1 VQAIVVPGDSTINQ
15 PRDLRNELI
24 GVTFHAGSHYMTLR
38 MLEGF
43 IQRDEINAIHVG
55 SDRYEALLR
64 GEVAAATLME
74 PWISLAEKQGGR
86 VIMESHYLS
95 SDISGPEL
103 DQETWNAINRAVRKA
118 VKRINDDKRKY
129 MHYLID
135 QIPPHLGTLE
145 PDDMN
150 FHRLRYIDPQ
160 PYTETEFK
168 ESYDWMLSWGLAAP
182 GARYEELVENRV

>member
-1 VQAIVVPGDSTINQ
+1 
-15 PRDLRNELI
+15 
-24 GVTFHAGSHYMTLR
+24 MTLR

-103 DQETWNAINRAVRKA
+103 DQETWNAINRAIRKA
-118 VKRINDDKRKY
+118 VKHINDDKRKY

-135 QIPPHLGTLE
+135 QIPPHLGTPTFFRWFL
-145 PDDMN
+145 
-150 FHRLRYIDPQ
+150 
-160 PYTETEFK
+160 
-168 ESYDWMLSWGLAAP
+168 
-182 GARYEELVENRV
+182 